1 MSGVT
6 GTVRELPLRLRAG
19 LVGGVALGLVGAV
32 VGLVVGLR
40 VYPPTAWAAAVE
52 VGLPLALLG
61 GVLGLGAGSFGLVAR
76 HPRR

>member
-6 GTVRELPLRLRAG
+6 GVRELPLRLRAG
-19 LVGGVALGLVGAV
+19 LVGAVVLGLLGAV
-32 VGLVVGLR
+32 AGAVIGLQ
-40 VYPPTAWAAAVE
+40 VYPSTAWAAAVE

-61 GVLGLGAGSFGLVAR
+61 GVLGLLAGSLGLGVR